1 MAGMRVVL
9 VIPSSP
15 SRSWVLL
22 KRGPERQNGLS
33 SPWYL
38 PQSHLMPRR
47 LVCPCCLAWGI
58 STGKAR
64 SHSFSIQSIGV
75 SSPSILILV
84 NQSRANLGGFWAIP
98 VFLTS
103 EFNLVPVHLGWPCRG
118 AACPVPFPSN
128 RRSPLY
134 SFPGCSRD
142 NQVLEKLEENQVP
155 MPDWV
160 LKSSGAVTLYKPISS
175 KVLPVQLDKRG
186 I

>member
-47 LVCPCCLAWGI
+47 LVCPCRLAWGI
-58 STGKAR
+58 STGKA
-64 SHSFSIQSIGV
+64 HSCTFSTQSIGV
-75 SSPSILILV
+75 SSLSVLILL
-84 NQSRANLGGFWAIP
+84 NQSRANLGGFRAIP
-98 VFLTS
+98 AFLTS
-103 EFNLVPVHLGWPCRG
+103 ELNLVHLGWPCRG
-118 AACPVPFPSN
+118 AACPVPLPSN
-128 RRSPLY
+128 RRSPFC

-142 NQVLEKLEENQVP
+142 DQSSLGEAGRKP
-155 MPDWV
+155 SPD
-160 LKSSGAVTLYKPISS
+160 A
-175 KVLPVQLDKRG
+175 
-186 I
+186 